1 MCMRDKASAGVID
14 QHVDSAPRGDGL
26 LNNRLDLIVLTHV
39 TGHRFDRASCLSYPV
54 GNWTKV
60 IHRTAS
66 DHDLRATATKLTG
79 NIRTDTRAAA
89 SYNRYFSS
97 NIKSVICHLHHA
109 PRQN

>member
-1 MCMRDKASAGVID
+1 MCMRDKASSSIID
-14 QHVDSAPRGDGL
+14 QHIDSAPRIDGL
-26 LNNRLDLIVLTHV
+26 LNNRLDLVVLTYV
-39 TGHRFDRASCLSYPV
+39 TGHRFDRAPCLANPV

-60 IHRTAS
+60 IHCAAR

-79 NIRTDTRAAA
+79 NIRTDARAAA

-97 NIKSVICHLHHA
+97 NIKSVICHLRHA